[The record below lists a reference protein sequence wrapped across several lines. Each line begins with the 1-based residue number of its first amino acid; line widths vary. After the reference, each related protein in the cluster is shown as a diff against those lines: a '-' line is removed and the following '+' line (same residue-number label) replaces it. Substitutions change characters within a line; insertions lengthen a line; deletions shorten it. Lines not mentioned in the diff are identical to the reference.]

1 MSFSSSSESNAG
13 WGRWTPI
20 AFLWAAF
27 CLAYMARQSLYSTFG
42 LLRSELGF
50 SEAQLGL
57 TTTVFNWV
65 YGISNALG
73 GSVADRVSKRN
84 VIAGSLVFWSI
95 SLVVTSAATS
105 PGMLLAGRSLMG
117 LAQSF
122 YIPAALALI
131 ASLHDSGTRSR
142 AITLHGTGQ
151 SVGVMAGAY
160 YGAAVSGE
168 VGWRAMLGML
178 AGFTCV
184 YALVLRFGL
193 RGLVE
198 PAPGGGSKP
207 EAAGPGA
214 GLLRLFSIPTY
225 ALVCLC
231 AVAVGANVWMLYTW
245 LPDLLRERF
254 QLPMTQAAVIA
265 TTSIEIPMMAGLFAG
280 AFLGDWVS
288 KRWRI
293 GRLYVMVAGLL
304 LACAS
309 FYGIAA
315 GGTLFEVRLATG
327 AYAVFKGFY
336 TANYVACVFDLI
348 PAESRGLGVGA
359 INMISAFGGSLS
371 PFLLGALKPY
381 FSTVVAFGLMSAFG
395 VACAMALAVAG
406 YWSFPRSS
414 QGGQRA

>member
-1 MSFSSSSESNAG
+1 
-13 WGRWTPI
+13 
-20 AFLWAAF
+20 
-27 CLAYMARQSLYSTFG
+27 MARQSLYSTFG

-65 YGISNALG
+65 YGISNAVG
-73 GSVADRVSKRN
+73 GSVADRISKRN
-84 VIAGSLVFWSI
+84 AIVGSLVFWSI
-95 SLVVTSAATS
+95 ALALTSAATS
-105 PGMLLAGRSLMG
+105 PGMLLVGRSLLG

-122 YIPAALALI
+122 YVPAALALI

-151 SVGVMAGAY
+151 SVGVMTGAY

-193 RGLVE
+193 RSVVE
-198 PAPGGGSKP
+198 PAP
-207 EAAGPGA
+207 AAAVKGDAGRGV
-214 GLLRLFSIPTY
+214 GLLRLFSMPTY

-254 QLPMTQAAVIA
+254 QLPITQAAVIA
-265 TTSIEIPMMAGLFAG
+265 TTSIEIPMIGGLFAG
-280 AFLGDWVS
+280 AFLGDWVA
-288 KRWRI
+288 KRWKI

-327 AYAVFKGFY
+327 TYAAFKGFY

-348 PAESRGLGVGA
+348 PADSRGLGVGA

-381 FSTVVAFGLMSAFG
+381 FSTVFVFGLMSAFG

-406 YWSFPRSS
+406 YWSFPRS
-414 QGGQRA
+414 QRTYGEGGGA